1 MITVR
6 PHTPGDQADQ
16 ALEGLFTAL
25 YAHLDKLGLGTPLV
39 HDGARL
45 WLQAITPM
53 LGKLTFVHLAWEDTH
68 ACGFVAG
75 TLRTLPAHLGGRR
88 VGALT
93 HIHVTEAQRGRGIGR
108 QLHDALQESF
118 RAKGV
123 DLMET
128 DALVHNAA
136 SRVFFAGV
144 GFREDHV
151 ILRKPLS

>member
-1 MITVR
+1 
-6 PHTPGDQADQ
+6 
-16 ALEGLFTAL
+16 
-25 YAHLDKLGLGTPLV
+25 
-39 HDGARL
+39 
-45 WLQAITPM
+45 
-53 LGKLTFVHLAWEDTH
+53 
-68 ACGFVAG
+68 
-75 TLRTLPAHLGGRR
+75 
-88 VGALT
+88 
-93 HIHVTEAQRGRGIGR
+93 R

-136 SRVFFAGV
+136 SRAFFAGL